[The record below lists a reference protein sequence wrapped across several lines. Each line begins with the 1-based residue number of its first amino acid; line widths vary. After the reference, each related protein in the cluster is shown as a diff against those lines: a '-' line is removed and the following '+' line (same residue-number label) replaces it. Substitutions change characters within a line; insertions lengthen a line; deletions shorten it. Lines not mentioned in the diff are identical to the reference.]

1 MRIVLILLLAA
12 ALAAAQPAPPAA
24 APAAGG
30 AASPRGVFVPAWP
43 PNGAALTEDSVTAS
57 IGGTS
62 APVLN
67 VQGPDDDLVML
78 VVLDLAGDLS
88 LVDAARNTMIAEFD
102 EYPNNHYIGVL
113 SAQDG
118 LRVLSEPTANRQ
130 QIANAIRSQQVG
142 GRAGLLNTVETAAH
156 LADSIGAKSGVRM
169 AVLYI
174 TDSDIEN
181 YREDYTNPVVNSSDS
196 RDLSRRFSDNLV
208 KERVSRLVSGLTAT
222 QTPVFIVHLDYRTD
236 PLNEAYQ
243 TGLLEV
249 ARATGGNAWFC
260 RSLSGI
266 PTEVREALDRAE
278 SLWSVRVGLPNT
290 DVRQFDVTLAIPSQG
305 LLEYRS
311 RYTISAQP

>member
-1 MRIVLILLLAA
+1 
-12 ALAAAQPAPPAA
+12 
-24 APAAGG
+24 
-30 AASPRGVFVPAWP
+30 
-43 PNGAALTEDSVTAS
+43 LTQESVTAS
-57 IGGTS
+57 ISGDS
-62 APVLN
+62 APVLD
-67 VQGPDDDLVML
+67 VLGPEDDMVLL

-88 LVDAARNTMIAEFD
+88 LVDAARSTLIQEFD
-102 EYPNNHYIGVL
+102 NFPENHYVAVM

-118 LRVLSEPTANRQ
+118 LRPLSEPTADRDR
-130 QIANAIRSQQVG
+130 IAQAIRSQQVG

-156 LADSIGAKSGVRM
+156 IGDSISARAGVRL

-208 KERVSRLVSGLTAT
+208 KERVSRIVSGLTAT
-222 QTPVFIVHLDYRTD
+222 QTPVFVVHLDYRTD

-243 TGLLEV
+243 TGLLEI

-260 RSLSGI
+260 RSQSGI
-266 PTEVREALDRAE
+266 PTEVREAVSRAE
-278 SLWSVRVGLPNT
+278 SLWSVRVGLP
-290 DVRQFDVTLAIPSQG
+290 DAEMRQFDVTLVIPNEG

-311 RYTISAQP
+311 RYMVSAQP